1 VAAVLYGIG
10 ARLDEQPD
18 LLFHLRGVDHKDL
31 VTDLGKDLPL
41 AKTPPPSAR
50 ILEGDDMAALFGLDI
65 AVEDSL
71 TPSPDTPPKKS
82 APRRKQA
89 TTAKP
94 DLELTQDGYVKW
106 WK

>member
-1 VAAVLYGIG
+1 MTYYAG
-10 ARLDEQPD
+10 LDEQPD

-41 AKTPPPSAR
+41 AKMPPASAR
-50 ILEGDDMAALFGLDI
+50 ILEGDDMEALFGLDI
-65 AVEDSL
+65 ASEDS
-71 TPSPDTPPKKS
+71 PAPPPKKS

-89 TTAKP
+89 ATAKP
-94 DLELTQDGYVKW
+94 DLELTKDGHVKW